1 MNVNV
6 TKIPADLVNYHD
18 KVEQL
23 VAHVDGR
30 LSLNDPA
37 VAKLPQAKEVKE
49 AWETVLKRHDGNW
62 KTARAEYLRCYPVAS

>member
-6 TKIPADLVNYHD
+6 TKIPSDLANYHD

-37 VAKLPQAKEVKE
+37 VAKLPQADAVKQ

-62 KTARAEYLRCYPVAS
+62 KAARAEYLRCYPVAS